1 MEVSTLLLA
10 DYASRDQGG
19 KFTLVGAGITEI
31 KVRQV
36 PFVHPLIFLFL
47 RIQTTIQDLG
57 KNKIQILIKGKQG
70 TLFQSEGDITV
81 TPEHY
86 ERREIPIPF
95 QLAGLKF
102 PAEGEYIV
110 EVMINNTLKQSQHFR
125 VLVHQPPQKD
135 KAKGSE

>member
-31 KVRQV
+31 KTRQV

-57 KNKIQILIKGKQG
+57 KNKIEVRILGEKGVVFK
-70 TLFQSEGDITV
+70 TDGDITV
-81 TPEHY
+81 TPDHY

-102 PAEGEYIV
+102 PVAGEYHV
-110 EVMINNTLKQSQHFR
+110 DVNINGNLKQSQSFR
-125 VLVHQPPQKD
+125 VELIQPNQNK
-135 KAKGSE
+135 KA